1 MSDSPSITPTTATA
15 PGSPISL
22 EILTPRIDALRSS
35 MGKDFDKSASRR
47 AARKN
52 STEDNDRVMRKA
64 MVEGLITARRAEK
77 PGRRSSL
84 DQSGGSKRAIAG
96 YVSLDDFESFK
107 RTIEARMQSMEE
119 ALEQKDDEITALQAA
134 ISTKSG
140 EKKSTPKQN
149 TTPSKPM
156 SAVPSLNLGA
166 PSSPGSKGNKNRP
179 AMSPLASS
187 SKGASEAEATTFW
200 KGEQWESK
208 DIQHFLSQLGVFKLW
223 TASMVCKPWKDTAC
237 NVVLPQKRTQLRTGA
252 DAAIDFHAANV
263 DDTKGCQELLPPLFQ
278 AGGPYH
284 TLGVAGFI
292 RLQETLKNDTVQLKD
307 FYKCLR
313 DLTRKK

>member
-1 MSDSPSITPTTATA
+1 MSDSPSITPTNATA
-15 PGSPISL
+15 PGSPVNL
-22 EILTPRIDALRSS
+22 EVLTPRIDALRSS
-35 MGKDFDKSASRR
+35 MGKDFDKSANRR
-47 AARKN
+47 AARKG
-52 STEDNDRVMRKA
+52 SIEGKDRDMRKA

-84 DQSGGSKRAIAG
+84 DQSGGAKRAIAG

-119 ALEQKDDEITALQAA
+119 ALEQKDDEIAELHAA

-140 EKKSTPKQN
+140 EKKSSPKQN
-149 TTPSKPM
+149 TSPSKPM
-156 SAVPSLNLGA
+156 SAVPALNLGA
-166 PSSPGSKGNKNRP
+166 PSSPGSKANKNRP

-187 SKGASEAEATTFW
+187 SKGTSGTEATTFW

-223 TASMVCKPWKDTAC
+223 TASMVCKSWKNTAC

-252 DAAIDFHAANV
+252 DAAIDFHAANAE
-263 DDTKGCQELLPPLFQ
+263 DTKGCQELLPPLFQ

-292 RLQETLKNDTVQLKD
+292 TLQDTLKNDTVQLKD

-313 DLTRKK
+313 ELTRKK